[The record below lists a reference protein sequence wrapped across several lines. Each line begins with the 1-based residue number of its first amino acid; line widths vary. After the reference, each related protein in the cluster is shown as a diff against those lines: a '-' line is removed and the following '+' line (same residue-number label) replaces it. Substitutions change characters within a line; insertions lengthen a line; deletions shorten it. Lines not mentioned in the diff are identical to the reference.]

1 MDFGFTYIK
10 KNGGIDTEESYP
22 YTAKDGTC
30 KFKKEAVGAQIESC
44 FDIERQ
50 DEKALEDAVATIGPV
65 SVAMDAHLR

>member
-30 KFKKEAVGAQIESC
+30 KFKKESVGAQIESC
-44 FDIERQ
+44 FDVEQQ
-50 DEKALEDAVATIGPV
+50 DEKEKVEKPRPGRSWLT
-65 SVAMDAHLR
+65 